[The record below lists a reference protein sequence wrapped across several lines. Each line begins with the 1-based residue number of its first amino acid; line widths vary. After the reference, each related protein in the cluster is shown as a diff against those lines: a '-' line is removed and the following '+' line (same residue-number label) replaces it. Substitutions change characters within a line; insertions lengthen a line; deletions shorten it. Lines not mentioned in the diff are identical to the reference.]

1 MQVPARGRWMGN
13 ISQSSPTEDDLS
25 ARRRDD
31 LGHDLELLLERLA
44 ESREAIVRLLAARS
58 GGAETAAAEA
68 PGDEETVAEEARR
81 DDETVVEEVWQDDE
95 IEYAELPAV
104 GTLRPLRRPIAPAE
118 AEIAQPAEPGA
129 SPPQV
134 LAAQPLEPQ
143 LAADVERYQLPSSLR
158 RPGPPSL
165 ELALIYREIARNG
178 GEVRPEAAPAAVVY
192 PPGPERPKLLSEPP
206 GTVPMGGAPG
216 VVPVAKIAAPRK
228 APGPVKPVRAK
239 TSDRMTNANRP
250 RTVKA
255 PAAARRRLLA
265 VVLTAV
271 GAVVLLTTIVSVLP
285 SIVSA
290 L

>member
-1 MQVPARGRWMGN
+1 MA
-13 ISQSSPTEDDLS
+13 
-25 ARRRDD
+25 
-31 LGHDLELLLERLA
+31 
-44 ESREAIVRLLAARS
+44 
-58 GGAETAAAEA
+58 
-68 PGDEETVAEEARR
+68 
-81 DDETVVEEVWQDDE
+81 
-95 IEYAELPAV
+95 
-104 GTLRPLRRPIAPAE
+104 IAPAE

-239 TSDRMTNANRP
+239 TSDRMTNDNRP

>member
-1 MQVPARGRWMGN
+1 VQVPDRGRWMSNLSG
-13 ISQSSPTEDDLS
+13 SSPTEDNLA
-25 ARRRDD
+25 ARRHGD
-31 LGHDLELLLERLA
+31 LGHDLELLLGRLA

-58 GGAETAAAEA
+58 GDAETVAAEA
-68 PGDEETVAEEARR
+68 PGDGETFAEEAGGE
-81 DDETVVEEVWQDDE
+81 DETVDADVWHDEE
-95 IEYAELPAV
+95 IEYAEPPAV
-104 GTLRPLRRPIAPAE
+104 GSIRPLRRPVAGAE
-118 AEIAQPAEPGA
+118 AEIARPAEPEP

-143 LAADVERYQLPSSLR
+143 PQLPSSLR

-178 GEVRPEAAPAAVVY
+178 GEVRPEAAPATAVH
-192 PPGPERPKLLSEPP
+192 PLEPDGPKLLVEPP
-206 GTVPMGGAPG
+206 GTVPTAGASG
-216 VVPVAKIAAPRK
+216 VVPGVKIPAPRK
-228 APGPVKPVRAK
+228 SPVRVKLVRVK
-239 TSDRMTNANRP
+239 TTDPMKSDSGPRP
-250 RTVKA
+250 
-255 PAAARRRLLA
+255 ARGPISAHRRLLA